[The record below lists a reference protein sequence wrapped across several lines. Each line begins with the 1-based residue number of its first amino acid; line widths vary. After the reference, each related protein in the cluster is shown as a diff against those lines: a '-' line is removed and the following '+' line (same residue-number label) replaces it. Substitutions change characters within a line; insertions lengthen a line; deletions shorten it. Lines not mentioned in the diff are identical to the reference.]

1 LVTVNLIVVLKVTL
15 ITLLA
20 VCNLIASAQLLIS
33 PKIASGENM
42 DYVTN
47 LVRDNDGNAYVSTSM
62 EYAWQSGYNFFGQTI
77 SDNWNLPTIAKINSN
92 GEVVWTIARGNI
104 KTLSLG
110 KDGILYAATQD
121 YYYGNLIRIDAASG
135 NIISEQSETGLGG
148 AVADKNGNVY
158 TYGRD
163 FIAKVRQDGTH
174 EWEVVFNSHL
184 YTDELPVVD
193 FDAEGNLI
201 VAGGFMG
208 GVAFNDFLIDFNSTY
223 TSIYLTRITPA
234 GAVLSLQHFG
244 YNGGNVRVR
253 GIAADPEGN
262 TYMTGSFTGK
272 VQFDSTKTIT
282 ARGGSDF
289 FFCKVNSQQKV
300 EWLRNDG
307 SFGEDTGHRILLT
320 EKHAYVTGIFSGN
333 FKLDNAQIG
342 YIITTSGTVSRF
354 EKNSGKANWIQAICT
369 LGEYEDNRNGFSIA
383 THSQNNL
390 QIGGFFTGTLSASG
404 EEIVSRRYDGFVANL
419 VDTSFYKGGTIVKGK
434 VFSAVNN
441 NCDPTQTG
449 IPNIMVK
456 AMPGALYAMT
466 DADGNFKLS
475 LTPGTYTFTQFL
487 PKRIGLLITPACTL
501 PGPVTVT
508 DPESPPADVH
518 FGNTVTPYPYL
529 DVDVA
534 TDRFRRCFTN
544 QVVVKYTNQGLLAA
558 NNVKVTLELAEHL
571 IMKSS
576 SIPWSS
582 AQGKNYTFNLGT
594 VEPGASSYFTITD
607 SVRCGDE
614 SIRGLTQ
621 CVKATI
627 TPENPVTPDPDWDRS
642 DITLKSQCLD
652 NGFLKLVILN
662 SGMGTMADSA
672 KFIVY
677 ADEFI
682 ALESKY
688 KLAAGDSLTMQIPAN
703 GKTIRLEA
711 YTTDHSAR
719 AMLSISAEGCGA
731 SNQVVIS
738 HGFVNSFSQSD
749 EAAEVEMYCNAI
761 MDSYDPNDKQ
771 VFPTGVTSAHNIAGD
786 EEMEYVIRF
795 QNTGTDVAYNI
806 VIRDELTPYFDLST
820 LTIGASSHPCTTTV
834 EGEGTPELVWSFKN
848 IMLPDS
854 TSNEAASH
862 GFVKFKVK
870 LMPNLPKGTVVRNKA
885 DIFFDFNSAVET
897 NVVFNTIGIPNLPRT
912 TLSVQNCSK
921 DVVVDAGP
929 DEDVLICDAETLT
942 VGRTVSEGNGTW
954 QTISGNGIIS
964 ESPSQVNIHSLAAGE
979 NSFLYAVTYCQKSDT
994 RTINVNRVITPST
1007 PGVDDAYVY
1016 CSNKLDGSSITLSG
1030 NDIHWFRDAALTQE
1044 IETGLTYLPEKSEI
1058 LFATDQLKGC
1068 QSSPAIIKIIVNVA
1082 PQAPAVAGAEGC
1094 LNSDIP
1100 LTTGSGNVVWYS
1112 GKQDVQPAYT
1122 GSLIF
1127 PAFKT
1132 PGEHELFAAVNENG
1146 CESERIAV
1154 SVLVK
1159 EFNSDNMFIPNV
1171 ITPNND
1177 DKNDSWELPD
1187 SNLENC
1193 AGKFQK
1199 VMVYNR
1205 FGKVVFTSND
1215 VKFKWPGDVP
1225 SGVYF
1230 YTMFFDASKFEGS
1243 ISVFKGSE

>member
-1 LVTVNLIVVLKVTL
+1 MVTVNLIVVLKFSL
-15 ITLLA
+15 LTLLA
-20 VCNLIASAQLLIS
+20 VCNLLASAQLLIS

-47 LVRDNDGNAYVSTSM
+47 LVRDNNGNTYVTTSL
-62 EYAWQSGYNFFGQTI
+62 EWAWSSGYNFFGQQI
-77 SDNWNLPTIAKINSN
+77 SDSWTLPTLAKINSN
-92 GEVVWTIARGNI
+92 GEVVWTISRGNI
-104 KTLSLG
+104 KSLSLG
-110 KDGILYAATQD
+110 EGGILYAVAQD
-121 YYYGNLIRIDAASG
+121 YSSGNLIRIDAASG
-135 NIISEQSETGLGG
+135 NIISEQYKSGLSG
-148 AVADKNGNVY
+148 AITDGNGNVY

-163 FIAKVRQDGTH
+163 FIAKTSQDGTD

-184 YTDELPVVD
+184 YTDELPVID
-193 FDAEGNLI
+193 FDADGNLV

-208 GVAFNDFLIDFNSTY
+208 GVAFNDFLVDFSSPY
-223 TSIYLTRITPA
+223 TSIFLTRITPA

-244 YNGGNVRVR
+244 YSGGNVHVR
-253 GIAADPEGN
+253 GIAVDSEGN

-272 VQFDSTKTIT
+272 VQFDSTKAIT

-289 FFCKVNSQQKV
+289 FFCKVNPQQKV

-307 SFGEDTGHRILLT
+307 SFGEDSGHRILLT
-320 EKHAYVTGIFSGN
+320 DKHAYVTGIFSGN

-354 EKNSGKANWIQAICT
+354 EKNTGKANWIRPICT
-369 LGEYEDNRNGFSIA
+369 LGENENNRDGFSIA
-383 THSQNNL
+383 SHSQNNL

-404 EEIVSRRYDGFVANL
+404 EELVSRRYDGFVANL
-419 VDTSFYKGGTIVKGK
+419 VDTSFYKGGIPVKGK

-449 IPNIMVK
+449 LANIMVK

-475 LTPGTYTFTQFL
+475 LTPGTYTFTQIL
-487 PKRIGLLITPACTL
+487 PKRFGLVITPACAL

-508 DPESPPADVH
+508 DPETPPADVY

-529 DVDVA
+529 EVDIA

-544 QVVVKYTNQGLLAA
+544 ILVVKYTNQGLLAA
-558 NNVKVTLELAEHL
+558 NNAKLTVEMAEHL
-571 IMKSS
+571 IVKSS
-576 SIPWSS
+576 SIPWASV
-582 AQGKNYTFNLGT
+582 QGMNYTFNLGT
-594 VEPGASSYFTITD
+594 VEPGATSFFTITD
-607 SVRCGDE
+607 SVRCGIDTL
-614 SIRGLTQ
+614 RGMTQ

-627 TPENPVTPDPDWDRS
+627 TPENPVTPDPHWDRS
-642 DITLKSQCLD
+642 DITLKSRCLD
-652 NGFLKLVILN
+652 NGFLQLVILN

-672 KFIVY
+672 KFIIY
-677 ADEFI
+677 ADELI
-682 ALESKY
+682 ALEAKY

-731 SNQVVIS
+731 SSQVIVS

-749 EAAEVEMYCNAI
+749 EAAEIEMYCNVI
-761 MDSYDPNDKQ
+761 VDSYDPNDKQ
-771 VFPTGVTSAHNIAGD
+771 VFPTGVTAGHNIVGD
-786 EEMEYVIRF
+786 EEMEYLIRF

-806 VIRDELTPYFDLST
+806 VVRDELNPYFDLST
-820 LTIGASSHPCTTTV
+820 LSIGASSHPCTTSV
-834 EGEGTPELVWSFKN
+834 VGEGTPELVWTFTN

-870 LMPNLPKGTVVRNKA
+870 LLPNLPKGTVVKNKA
-885 DIFFDFNSAVET
+885 DIYFDFNSAVET

-921 DVVVDAGP
+921 DVVVNAGP

-942 VGRTVSEGNGTW
+942 VGRTPSEGNGTW

-979 NSFLYAVTYCQKSDT
+979 NTFLYAVTYCQKSDT

-1007 PGVDDAYVY
+1007 PGTEDAYVY
-1016 CSNKLDGSSITLSG
+1016 CSNKLDGSAITLAG
-1030 NDIHWFRDAALTQE
+1030 NDIHWFSDAALTQE
-1044 IETGLTYLPEKSEI
+1044 IESGLTYVPQRSEI
-1058 LFATDQLKGC
+1058 VFATDQLKGC
-1068 QSSPAIIKIIVNVA
+1068 KSSPAIIKIIVTSV
-1082 PQAPAVAGAEGC
+1082 PEAPAIEGAEGC
-1094 LNSDIP
+1094 INSDIP
-1100 LTTGSGNVVWYS
+1100 LTTGAANVVWYS
-1112 GKQDVQPAYT
+1112 AREDVQPAYT

-1127 PAFKT
+1127 PVFKT
-1132 PGEHELFAAVNENG
+1132 PGEHELFAAVHENG

-1154 SVLVK
+1154 PVMVK
-1159 EFNSDNMFIPNV
+1159 QFNSDNMFIPNV

-1177 DKNDSWELPD
+1177 SKNDSWELPD

-1215 VKFKWPGDVP
+1215 VKFNWGGDVP